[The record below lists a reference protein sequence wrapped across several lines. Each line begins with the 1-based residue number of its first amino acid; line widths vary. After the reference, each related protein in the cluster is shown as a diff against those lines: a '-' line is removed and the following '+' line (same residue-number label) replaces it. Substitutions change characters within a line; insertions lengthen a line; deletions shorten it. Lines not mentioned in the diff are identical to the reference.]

1 MFKSVTPESVGL
13 KSKYL
18 EKFILGL
25 NKRNIH
31 MHSVVLCRGY
41 DIFGE
46 FYWAPFNK
54 DFCHRMYSQTK
65 SYVSVAIGLLIEEG
79 KLSLDDKIASFFPYK
94 IDTPLH
100 NSLKNQTVRQMLMMS
115 TVGYGEGWFR
125 NECRDRCKVYFN
137 KRGEILRY
145 PGTVWEYDS
154 QGSQVLCCMVE
165 KLAGK
170 SLFDY
175 LNEKIFTHLGTFKT
189 ATILKTPSG
198 ESWGDSALICT
209 SRDMLSF
216 GRFVMNYGTWNG
228 KRLMN
233 EEYLR
238 EATSRLTDNQET
250 AFKDVLGHG
259 YGYQIWRT
267 ERNGFAFV
275 GMGDQL
281 TICLPDYDLIF
292 VCTAD
297 NQGSA
302 FSREIILTT
311 FFDLIVENL
320 ENAPLENDEKS
331 YKSLKNATQGLSLF
345 ALNGQNSSSWQE
357 KINGKKYVFSE
368 NELGLKEL
376 YFTFDGNGGEL
387 HYTNANGDLVLPF
400 KLNENYFGKFPELGY
415 SDGVGG
421 MRTQNGFKYDCATSG
436 AWLNENKL
444 MIFAQIIDRYFG
456 NVSMNFGFNEEY
468 ITVTSYKTAEDFLWN
483 YNGQAYGIL
492 ENNN

>member
-1 MFKSVTPESVGL
+1 MFRIVSPESVGL

-65 SYVSVAIGLLIEEG
+65 SYVSVAIGLLLEEG
-79 KLSLDDKIASFFPYK
+79 KLSLDDKLSSYFPEK
-94 IDTPLH
+94 IDTPI
-100 NSLKNQTVRQMLMMS
+100 NKSLEKQTIRQMLMMS
-115 TVGYGEGWFR
+115 TVGYGEDWFQ

-137 KRGEILRY
+137 QRGENIRY
-145 PGTVWEYDS
+145 PGTIWEYDS
-154 QGSQVLCCMVE
+154 QGSQVLCCLVE

-198 ESWGDSALICT
+198 ESWGDSALLCT

-216 GRFVMNYGTWNG
+216 GRLIMNYGVWNG
-228 KRLMN
+228 KRLIS
-233 EEYLR
+233 ESYLR
-238 EATSRLTDNQET
+238 EATSCLIDNQET
-250 AFKDVLGHG
+250 AFNDALGYG

-267 ERNGFAFV
+267 EKNGFAFI

-281 TICLPDYDLIF
+281 TICLPDYDIIF

-297 NQGSA
+297 NQGSG
-302 FSREIILTT
+302 FSREIILST
-311 FFDLIVENL
+311 FFDTIIDNL
-320 ENAPLENDEKS
+320 ESTPLENDKIAYENM
-331 YKSLKNATQGLSLF
+331 KNATQGLSLF
-345 ALNGQNSSSWQE
+345 SLSGQASSSWQD
-357 KINGKKYVFSE
+357 KIDGKKYVFPR
-368 NELGLKEL
+368 NQLDLKEL
-376 YFTFDGNGGEL
+376 SFTFDGDIGEL
-387 HYTNANGDLVLPF
+387 HYTNANGNLVLPF
-400 KLNENYFGKFPELGY
+400 KLNANHFGKFPELGY
-415 SDGVGG
+415 SDEVGG
-421 MRTQNGFKYDCATSG
+421 ERTQNGFKYNCATSG
-436 AWLNENKL
+436 AWLSENKL
-444 MIFAQIIDRYFG
+444 MIFSQIIDRYFG
-456 NVSMNFGFNEEY
+456 NVSMCFGFNDDH
-468 ITVTSYKTAEDFLWN
+468 ITVTFYKTAEDFLWN
-483 YNGQAYGIL
+483 YNGQAYGVL
-492 ENNN
+492 SQ

>member
-1 MFKSVTPESVGL
+1 MFRSVTPESVGL

-31 MHSVVLCRGY
+31 MHSVLLCRGY

-79 KLSLDDKIASFFPYK
+79 KLSLDDKIADFFPEK

-100 NSLKNQTVRQMLMMS
+100 ESQKNQTIRQMLMMS
-115 TVGYGEGWFR
+115 TVGHGQCWFP
-125 NECRDRCKVYFN
+125 NECRDRCRVYFR
-137 KRGEILRY
+137 RGENVRY
-145 PGTVWEYDS
+145 PGTIWEYDS
-154 QGSQVLCCMVE
+154 QGSQVLCCLVE

-170 SLFDY
+170 PLFDY
-175 LNEKIFTHLGTFKT
+175 LNEKIFSHLGTFKT
-189 ATILKTPSG
+189 ATILKTPTG
-198 ESWGDSALICT
+198 ESWGDSALVCT

-216 GRFVMNYGTWNG
+216 GRFVMNYGVWNG

-233 EEYLR
+233 EGYLR

-267 ERNGFAFV
+267 EKNGFAFV

-297 NQGSA
+297 NQGSG
-302 FSREIILTT
+302 FSREIILST
-311 FFDLIVENL
+311 FFDLIVDNIQDEAL
-320 ENAPLENDEKS
+320 EGDEKAFEN
-331 YKSLKNATQGLSLF
+331 LKNATQGLSLF
-345 ALNGQNSSSWQE
+345 ALNGQSNSPWQE
-357 KINGKKYVFSE
+357 KIDGKKYVFPK

-376 YFTFDGNGGEL
+376 TFCFDGDGGVL
-387 HYTNANGDLVLPF
+387 HYTNENGDLSLPF
-400 KLNENYFGKFPELGY
+400 KLNANHFGKFPELGY

-421 MRTQNGFKYDCATSG
+421 VRTTNGFKYDSATSG
-436 AWLNENKL
+436 AWLCDNKI
-444 MIFAQIIDRYFG
+444 MIFSQIIDRYFG
-456 NVSMNFGFNEEY
+456 NVSMCFGFNEDK
-468 ITVTSYKTAEDFLWN
+468 ITVTFYKTAEDFLWN
-483 YNGQAYGIL
+483 YNGQAYG
-492 ENNN
+492 ERA